1 MFLVLMLFAFFACGN
16 DTDSKGADDS
26 TPSPDVDIPEDEDLL
41 IPQKS
46 EIPGGGTS
54 FSDFTYSRPDA
65 DSLISKMDSFILS
78 IETSTDVLAL
88 NAEAFSVKAEYNFF
102 KAMYDYA
109 KIRIAADSTDDNFA
123 REMEYF
129 AKALSR
135 VEKKYE
141 KVLSSAATSEYAN
154 RFAECFG
161 FSAMKKYS
169 GAEYVLEGL
178 SGLKSE
184 ESELITQYT
193 ALMENT
199 NLSDSQREEQILE
212 VFINLLE
219 VRSKIA
225 DELGYSSYLEY
236 YYDTAETDYTPD
248 DFERL
253 YKHIS
258 DYVVPVY
265 NRLASRV
272 LNSNS
277 LNPVDSHKRNAVLN
291 LLGKALRQ
299 LDSDIGNA
307 YSYMIYHGLYDI
319 SLATVGRANETE
331 TYYITSERSPFIY
344 ATLNGDLTDYTL
356 LLRQFGQF
364 YNYYT
369 VGADKTSPELTL
381 AASQSMELL
390 GLLELKDL
398 LTAKE
403 YKYLSCMEYQSI
415 MLTVINSTLY
425 SSFEQA
431 VYSLPYHEIN
441 RESLAEAA
449 EKVIDDMGVNRASFG
464 GAIDLISPELIFQPF
479 SVGASITSSLVSLEI
494 FFDEIEN
501 SGRGLSLFKYLI
513 YRGNDIS
520 LSAYIELVGLDSPL
534 DGETV
539 KRLADSLHYNVMGA
553 HYFVD
558 GPGGNVAAVTSPET
572 KPSFS

>member
-464 GAIDLISPELIFQPF
+464 GAIDLISPELIYQPF